1 MLLFITLLHRLILK
15 IRIKINVNVANIG
28 EKQRLLNEYQS
39 ADTEKKSQMEKLYGK
54 KQLQRLME
62 NIMSE
67 NWINDN
73 SHNCPHCKTAIEV
86 GI

>member
-1 MLLFITLLHRLILK
+1 MLESYYINLIYYLFLLI
-15 IRIKINVNVANIG
+15 IA
-28 EKQRLLNEYQS
+28 EKQRLLNEYLS
-39 ADTEKKSQMEKLYGK
+39 ASNERKAEMEQLYGK
-54 KQLQRLME
+54 KQFQTLIE

-73 SHNCPHCKTAIEV
+73 SHNCPHCKSAIEV